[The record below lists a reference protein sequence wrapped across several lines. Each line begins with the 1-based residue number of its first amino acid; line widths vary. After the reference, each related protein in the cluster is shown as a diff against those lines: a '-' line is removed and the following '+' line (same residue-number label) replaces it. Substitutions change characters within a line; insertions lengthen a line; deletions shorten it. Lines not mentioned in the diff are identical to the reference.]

1 MSTTTTTTTP
11 KTSFTAFIMGIIA
24 LLIICA
30 IIVATLPA
38 NTSINIGKQGIDLQ
52 REGAKTPETP
62 VTTPAPST
70 ALQTFSNEIDADIKA
85 VYRLLNNEL
94 QAKGHHTAYVDTLT
108 FVLLELTDIKT
119 EKIDAIKGECNGD
132 PECMKV
138 KFAEKNAYIRDLA
151 RRHRIPIG
159 K

>member
-52 REGAKTPETP
+52 RGGTGTLHR
-62 VTTPAPST
+62 TTN
-70 ALQTFSNEIDADIKA
+70 LQ
-85 VYRLLNNEL
+85 
-94 QAKGHHTAYVDTLT
+94 Q
-108 FVLLELTDIKT
+108 
-119 EKIDAIKGECNGD
+119 
-132 PECMKV
+132 
-138 KFAEKNAYIRDLA
+138 
-151 RRHRIPIG
+151 
-159 K
+159 